1 MSPSAALFVSYQNLI
16 SKLNIAQ
23 HLVPILEP
31 IKTSKFTIKNSFEF
45 SKEVIEQ
52 DTALSMASLNVESLF
67 TNIPLDDNI
76 NILCNWLFA
85 NEAGKNN
92 FSRNDFEK
100 NLRMILQSNFSI
112 DGKTYKQT
120 DGVAMGSPLGPRLA
134 NAVVCLEQICLDEF
148 PEDFK
153 PVYYRRH
160 ADDIFV
166 LFNSRNHLEKFTNY
180 LNW

>member
-1 MSPSAALFVSYQNLI
+1 MSLQN
-16 SKLNIAQ
+16 
-23 HLVPILEP
+23 
-31 IKTSKFTIKNSFEF
+31 
-45 SKEVIEQ
+45 
-52 DTALSMASLNVESLF
+52 
-67 TNIPLDDNI
+67 
-76 NILCNWLFA
+76 
-85 NEAGKNN
+85 
-92 FSRNDFEK
+92 
-100 NLRMILQSNFSI
+100 NFSI

-166 LFNSRNHLEKFTNY
+166 LFHSRNHLKFIYEKESSNSLSFLDILKSRSDNGFKTSVYHKPILVGYILTSIVSFTTNIN
-180 LNW
+180 LV